1 MIFSMN
7 LMLTNVASSSVSKKL
22 RTGCVGGLE
31 SEMVIVHTAHTDWKK
46 WAKKETNK
54 DGSKTK
60 GATNRLKPLR
70 WLPGKL
76 DCEYTQ
82 FLDPISTNIKTNE
95 TRKMW
100 GTSQMIIFAMWVRAA
115 CPLSKVAA
123 ACLDDANDANPLFGP
138 EHHFTSRLLRTTSSS
153 QIVCI
158 NVHNMSYEHIYKHLQ
173 TLTYDAVSDVVE
185 SGGQWRSNFHK
196 VLKNC

>member
-1 MIFSMN
+1 MSAGWKARWW
-7 LMLTNVASSSVSKKL
+7 LCTPLTLIERNEQKRKQTKMAPKQ
-22 RTGCVGGLE
+22 REQQTGF
-31 SEMVIVHTAHTDWKK
+31 
-46 WAKKETNK
+46 
-54 DGSKTK
+54 
-60 GATNRLKPLR
+60 RLR

-100 GTSQMIIFAMWVRAA
+100 GTSQMIIFAMWVRAD

-158 NVHNMSYEHIYKHLQ
+158 NVHNMSYEHIYQHLQ

>member
-1 MIFSMN
+1 MSAGWKARWW
-7 LMLTNVASSSVSKKL
+7 LCTPLTLIERNEQKRKQTKMAPKQ
-22 RTGCVGGLE
+22 REQQTGF
-31 SEMVIVHTAHTDWKK
+31 
-46 WAKKETNK
+46 
-54 DGSKTK
+54 
-60 GATNRLKPLR
+60 RLR

-100 GTSQMIIFAMWVRAA
+100 GTSQMIIFAMWVRAD

-138 EHHFTSRLLRTTSSS
+138 EHHLRSRLLRTTSSS

-158 NVHNMSYEHIYKHLQ
+158 HVHVVWTYMSTSPDLN
-173 TLTYDAVSDVVE
+173 L
-185 SGGQWRSNFHK
+185 WRSLRCCRIWWAVEVQFSNWF
-196 VLKNC
+196 